1 MKKTILLAS
10 LVATVASFAGTTGN
24 VKFINENEHDITN
37 KNFVVKKGMVSTEVK
52 VDNSGLSFGGEFKVE
67 DLKPFKD
74 ETTSLVALKNLK
86 EHSSVFAKYELPT
99 FKNINTYVKGTLKGE
114 GKATIEGNAEYKL
127 NELSLGANSATTFV
141 LGKNFDKKDVESTH
155 KVYAKGN
162 VNKFKDIDAEIAVT
176 HKYGEKAFQY
186 VSGKL
191 HGKYDFT
198 EKLEGKLEFD
208 ATVAKYGT
216 PSVKNVL
223 KGGDIKLTND
233 GHSEALV
240 LGVKSTHLAKTELT
254 ADAMLQFVRGV
265 ESVAGH
271 DTTIERQLEIA
282 KKEVKSLTEKLENS
296 KDTKEI
302 GKAPLT
308 IDDYNQY
315 NKEVEKLDKREKEL
329 AKILEERKAL
339 DKKYIEKSKKGLE
352 TKLTTKLT
360 KAKKEVNSLT
370 EKLENSKGTKEIG
383 KAPLTMKDYIQYNEE
398 VKKIYNSN
406 KTPFQMLKEIE
417 ALDKKYIEKSKKD
430 LETKLAKANKE
441 VNSLTEKLENSKDI
455 KEIGKAPLT
464 IDDYNQYNKE
474 VEKLDKREKELAKIP
489 EERKALDKKYIEK
502 SKKDLETKLTKAKE
516 DVTDLTKK
524 LDSVKPIIT
533 KTNTLYFGTKLGV
546 KNTSIKNLTLTGD
559 ATFGGV
565 REVKVVD
572 DKALEPTLTGYVK
585 LHAGALYDYKV
596 TDKLTVSPEFNSTLT
611 FDNINKD
618 GADTKLVL
626 EPKLSAKYD
635 LTTDKKGLSISGNIA
650 VPVKFENK
658 EKKDFKYSNTTV
670 KSAINVE
677 YVW

>member
-86 EHSSVFAKYELPT
+86 DHSSVFAKYELPT

-329 AKILEERKAL
+329 PEQIKEYKQNKEAASTAL
-339 DKKYIEKSKKGLE
+339 LNWDDSNPSTTMDFYNKHKNDPDFAEK
-352 TKLTTKLT
+352 
-360 KAKKEVNSLT
+360 
-370 EKLENSKGTKEIG
+370 
-383 KAPLTMKDYIQYNEE
+383 
-398 VKKIYNSN
+398 
-406 KTPFQMLKEIE
+406 
-417 ALDKKYIEKSKKD
+417 
-430 LETKLAKANKE
+430 AKANTLE
-441 VNSLTEKLENSKDI
+441 LINELTLNIAKM
-455 KEIGKAPLT
+455 
-464 IDDYNQYNKE
+464 
-474 VEKLDKREKELAKIP
+474 EKELAKIP

-502 SKKDLETKLTKAKE
+502 SKKDLETMLAKAKK

>member
-99 FKNINTYVKGTLKGE
+99 FKNVNTYVKGTLKGE

-282 KKEVKSLTEKLENS
+282 KKEVKSLTEKLEYA
-296 KDTKEI
+296 KGTKEI

-329 AKILEERKAL
+329 PEQIKVYKQNKEAASTAL
-339 DKKYIEKSKKGLE
+339 LNWDDDHPSTTIDFYNKHKNDPNFAEK
-352 TKLTTKLT
+352 
-360 KAKKEVNSLT
+360 
-370 EKLENSKGTKEIG
+370 
-383 KAPLTMKDYIQYNEE
+383 
-398 VKKIYNSN
+398 
-406 KTPFQMLKEIE
+406 
-417 ALDKKYIEKSKKD
+417 
-430 LETKLAKANKE
+430 AKANTLE
-441 VNSLTEKLENSKDI
+441 LINELTLNIAKM
-455 KEIGKAPLT
+455 
-464 IDDYNQYNKE
+464 
-474 VEKLDKREKELAKIP
+474 EKELAKIP

>member
-99 FKNINTYVKGTLKGE
+99 FKNVNTYVKGTLKGE

-282 KKEVKSLTEKLENS
+282 KK
-296 KDTKEI
+296 
-302 GKAPLT
+302 
-308 IDDYNQY
+308 
-315 NKEVEKLDKREKEL
+315 
-329 AKILEERKAL
+329 
-339 DKKYIEKSKKGLE
+339 
-352 TKLTTKLT
+352 
-360 KAKKEVNSLT
+360 
-370 EKLENSKGTKEIG
+370 
-383 KAPLTMKDYIQYNEE
+383 
-398 VKKIYNSN
+398 
-406 KTPFQMLKEIE
+406 
-417 ALDKKYIEKSKKD
+417 
-430 LETKLAKANKE
+430 
-441 VNSLTEKLENSKDI
+441 
-455 KEIGKAPLT
+455 
-464 IDDYNQYNKE
+464 
-474 VEKLDKREKELAKIP
+474 
-489 EERKALDKKYIEK
+489 
-502 SKKDLETKLTKAKE
+502 
-516 DVTDLTKK
+516 
-524 LDSVKPIIT
+524 
-533 KTNTLYFGTKLGV
+533 
-546 KNTSIKNLTLTGD
+546 
-559 ATFGGV
+559 
-565 REVKVVD
+565 
-572 DKALEPTLTGYVK
+572 
-585 LHAGALYDYKV
+585 
-596 TDKLTVSPEFNSTLT
+596 
-611 FDNINKD
+611 
-618 GADTKLVL
+618 
-626 EPKLSAKYD
+626 
-635 LTTDKKGLSISGNIA
+635 
-650 VPVKFENK
+650 
-658 EKKDFKYSNTTV
+658 
-670 KSAINVE
+670 
-677 YVW
+677 

>member
-99 FKNINTYVKGTLKGE
+99 FKNVNTYVKGTLKGE

-265 ESVAGH
+265 EIF
-271 DTTIERQLEIA
+271 DETTAIKQELEAA
-282 KKEVKSLTEKLENS
+282 KKELESIKTKVHENAVKSIKDKISEKEQNINSNTGEIVKLMLKIDSLKKKIKNKNESIQKSEKEYSRISEHITFLEKLKKMFPKNFGKSSEKVLSERKEELN
-296 KDTKEI
+296 KIKEELITKKTE
-302 GKAPLT
+302 
-308 IDDYNQY
+308 
-315 NKEVEKLDKREKEL
+315 LDKLISDSTLIPKL
-329 AKILEERKAL
+329 LSKNKQLE
-339 DKKYIEKSKKGLE
+339 D
-352 TKLTTKLT
+352 
-360 KAKKEVNSLT
+360 
-370 EKLENSKGTKEIG
+370 
-383 KAPLTMKDYIQYNEE
+383 
-398 VKKIYNSN
+398 
-406 KTPFQMLKEIE
+406 
-417 ALDKKYIEKSKKD
+417 
-430 LETKLAKANKE
+430 
-441 VNSLTEKLENSKDI
+441 DI
-455 KEIGKAPLT
+455 KLLNESLEASKT
-464 IDDYNQYNKE
+464 K
-474 VEKLDKREKELAKIP
+474 KLITTEDAQDGSEYDLAT
-489 EERKALDKKYIEK
+489 KKV
-502 SKKDLETKLTKAKE
+502 L
-516 DVTDLTKK
+516 DLTKK

>member
-282 KKEVKSLTEKLENS
+282 NKKVKSLTEQLEYA
-296 KDTKEI
+296 KGTKEM
-302 GKAPLT
+302 GKALLT
-308 IDDYNQY
+308 IDDYD
-315 NKEVEKLDKREKEL
+315 E
-329 AKILEERKAL
+329 
-339 DKKYIEKSKKGLE
+339 
-352 TKLTTKLT
+352 
-360 KAKKEVNSLT
+360 
-370 EKLENSKGTKEIG
+370 
-383 KAPLTMKDYIQYNEE
+383 
-398 VKKIYNSN
+398 
-406 KTPFQMLKEIE
+406 
-417 ALDKKYIEKSKKD
+417 
-430 LETKLAKANKE
+430 
-441 VNSLTEKLENSKDI
+441 
-455 KEIGKAPLT
+455 
-464 IDDYNQYNKE
+464 YNKE

-502 SKKDLETKLTKAKE
+502 SKKDLETKLAKAKE
-516 DVTDLTKK
+516 DVTDLTKKIDQLEIAKKEVKSLAEKLENSKDTKEIGKAPLTIDDYIQYNEEVKKLDKREKELAKIPEERKALDKRYIEKSKKDLETMLAKAKKDVTDLTKK

>member
-162 VNKFKDIDAEIAVT
+162 VNKVKDIDAEIAVT

-329 AKILEERKAL
+329 PEQIKVYKQNKEAASTAL
-339 DKKYIEKSKKGLE
+339 LNWDDDHPSTTIDFYNKHKNDPNFAEK
-352 TKLTTKLT
+352 
-360 KAKKEVNSLT
+360 
-370 EKLENSKGTKEIG
+370 
-383 KAPLTMKDYIQYNEE
+383 
-398 VKKIYNSN
+398 
-406 KTPFQMLKEIE
+406 
-417 ALDKKYIEKSKKD
+417 
-430 LETKLAKANKE
+430 AKANTLE
-441 VNSLTEKLENSKDI
+441 LINELTFNIAKM
-455 KEIGKAPLT
+455 
-464 IDDYNQYNKE
+464 
-474 VEKLDKREKELAKIP
+474 EKELAKIP

-650 VPVKFENK
+650 VPFKFENK

>member
-99 FKNINTYVKGTLKGE
+99 FKNVNTYVKGTLKGE

-282 KKEVKSLTEKLENS
+282 NKKVKSLTEQLEYA
-296 KDTKEI
+296 KGTKKM
-302 GKAPLT
+302 GNALLT

-329 AKILEERKAL
+329 PEQIKVYKQNKEAARTAL
-339 DKKYIEKSKKGLE
+339 LNWDDNYPSTTIDFYNKHENDPNFAEK
-352 TKLTTKLT
+352 
-360 KAKKEVNSLT
+360 
-370 EKLENSKGTKEIG
+370 
-383 KAPLTMKDYIQYNEE
+383 
-398 VKKIYNSN
+398 
-406 KTPFQMLKEIE
+406 
-417 ALDKKYIEKSKKD
+417 
-430 LETKLAKANKE
+430 AKANTLE
-441 VNSLTEKLENSKDI
+441 LINELTLNIAKM
-455 KEIGKAPLT
+455 
-464 IDDYNQYNKE
+464 
-474 VEKLDKREKELAKIP
+474 EKELAKIP

-502 SKKDLETKLTKAKE
+502 SKKDLETKLTKAKA

>member
-282 KKEVKSLTEKLENS
+282 NKKVKSLTEQLEYA
-296 KDTKEI
+296 KGTKKM
-302 GKAPLT
+302 GNALLT

-329 AKILEERKAL
+329 PEQIKVYKQNKEAARTAL
-339 DKKYIEKSKKGLE
+339 LNWDDNYPSTTIDFYNKHENDPNFAEK
-352 TKLTTKLT
+352 
-360 KAKKEVNSLT
+360 
-370 EKLENSKGTKEIG
+370 
-383 KAPLTMKDYIQYNEE
+383 
-398 VKKIYNSN
+398 
-406 KTPFQMLKEIE
+406 
-417 ALDKKYIEKSKKD
+417 
-430 LETKLAKANKE
+430 AKANTLE
-441 VNSLTEKLENSKDI
+441 LINELTLNIAKM
-455 KEIGKAPLT
+455 
-464 IDDYNQYNKE
+464 
-474 VEKLDKREKELAKIP
+474 EKELAKIP
-489 EERKALDKKYIEK
+489 EERKALDKRYIEK
-502 SKKDLETKLTKAKE
+502 SKKDLETKLTKAKA

>member
-155 KVYAKGN
+155 KVYAKGK

-282 KKEVKSLTEKLENS
+282 NKKVKSLTEQLEYA

-308 IDDYNQY
+308 IDDYDEY
-315 NKEVEKLDKREKEL
+315 NKEVEKLVKREKEL
-329 AKILEERKAL
+329 PEQIKTYKQNKEAARTAL
-339 DKKYIEKSKKGLE
+339 LNWDDNHPSTTIDFYNKHKNDPDFAEK
-352 TKLTTKLT
+352 
-360 KAKKEVNSLT
+360 
-370 EKLENSKGTKEIG
+370 
-383 KAPLTMKDYIQYNEE
+383 
-398 VKKIYNSN
+398 
-406 KTPFQMLKEIE
+406 
-417 ALDKKYIEKSKKD
+417 
-430 LETKLAKANKE
+430 AKANTLE
-441 VNSLTEKLENSKDI
+441 LINELTLNIAKM
-455 KEIGKAPLT
+455 
-464 IDDYNQYNKE
+464 
-474 VEKLDKREKELAKIP
+474 EKELAKIP

>member
-99 FKNINTYVKGTLKGE
+99 FKNVNTYVKGTLKGE

-254 ADAMLQFVRGV
+254 ADAMLQFVCGV

-282 KKEVKSLTEKLENS
+282 NKKVKSLTEQLEYA
-296 KDTKEI
+296 KGTKKI
-302 GKAPLT
+302 GNAPLT

-315 NKEVEKLDKREKEL
+315 NKEVEKLKEREKDP
-329 AKILEERKAL
+329 AKI
-339 DKKYIEKSKKGLE
+339 
-352 TKLTTKLT
+352 T
-360 KAKKEVNSLT
+360 
-370 EKLENSKGTKEIG
+370 
-383 KAPLTMKDYIQYNEE
+383 
-398 VKKIYNSN
+398 
-406 KTPFQMLKEIE
+406 
-417 ALDKKYIEKSKKD
+417 
-430 LETKLAKANKE
+430 
-441 VNSLTEKLENSKDI
+441 
-455 KEIGKAPLT
+455 
-464 IDDYNQYNKE
+464 
-474 VEKLDKREKELAKIP
+474 

-502 SKKDLETKLTKAKE
+502 SKKDLETKLTKAKA

>member
-99 FKNINTYVKGTLKGE
+99 FKNVNTYVKGTLKGE

-282 KKEVKSLTEKLENS
+282 NKKVKSLTEQLEYA
-296 KDTKEI
+296 KGTKEM
-302 GKAPLT
+302 GNALLT
-308 IDDYNQY
+308 IDDYDEY
-315 NKEVEKLDKREKEL
+315 NKEVEKLVKREEEL
-329 AKILEERKAL
+329 AKIPEERKAL
-339 DKKYIEKSKKGLE
+339 DKR
-352 TKLTTKLT
+352 
-360 KAKKEVNSLT
+360 
-370 EKLENSKGTKEIG
+370 
-383 KAPLTMKDYIQYNEE
+383 
-398 VKKIYNSN
+398 
-406 KTPFQMLKEIE
+406 
-417 ALDKKYIEKSKKD
+417 YIEKSKKD
-430 LETKLAKANKE
+430 LETMLDKANKNVTDLTKKLNKINDSLKGITDDTQKAIME
-441 VNSLTEKLENSKDI
+441 LHKKGLETMLDKANKNVKSLTKQLKHAKGT
-455 KEIGKAPLT
+455 KEIGNALLT
-464 IDDYNQYNKE
+464 MEDYKQYKKE

-502 SKKDLETKLTKAKE
+502 SKKDLETMLAKAKK

>member
-282 KKEVKSLTEKLENS
+282 NKKVKSLTEQLEYA
-296 KDTKEI
+296 KGTKEM
-302 GKAPLT
+302 GKALLT

-329 AKILEERKAL
+329 PEQIKVYKQNKEAARTAL
-339 DKKYIEKSKKGLE
+339 LNWDDNYPSTTIDFYNKHENDPNFAEK
-352 TKLTTKLT
+352 
-360 KAKKEVNSLT
+360 
-370 EKLENSKGTKEIG
+370 
-383 KAPLTMKDYIQYNEE
+383 
-398 VKKIYNSN
+398 
-406 KTPFQMLKEIE
+406 
-417 ALDKKYIEKSKKD
+417 
-430 LETKLAKANKE
+430 AKANTLE
-441 VNSLTEKLENSKDI
+441 LINELTLNIAKM
-455 KEIGKAPLT
+455 
-464 IDDYNQYNKE
+464 
-474 VEKLDKREKELAKIP
+474 EKELAKIP
-489 EERKALDKKYIEK
+489 EERKALDKRYIEK
-502 SKKDLETKLTKAKE
+502 SKKDLETKLTKAKA

>member
-99 FKNINTYVKGTLKGE
+99 FKNVNTYVKGTLKGE

-282 KKEVKSLTEKLENS
+282 NKKVKSLTEQLEYA
-296 KDTKEI
+296 KGTKEM
-302 GKAPLT
+302 GKALLT

-329 AKILEERKAL
+329 PEQIKEYKQNKEAASTAL
-339 DKKYIEKSKKGLE
+339 LNWDDDHPSTTMDFYNKHKNDPDFAEK
-352 TKLTTKLT
+352 
-360 KAKKEVNSLT
+360 
-370 EKLENSKGTKEIG
+370 
-383 KAPLTMKDYIQYNEE
+383 
-398 VKKIYNSN
+398 
-406 KTPFQMLKEIE
+406 
-417 ALDKKYIEKSKKD
+417 
-430 LETKLAKANKE
+430 AKANTLE
-441 VNSLTEKLENSKDI
+441 LINELTLNIAKM
-455 KEIGKAPLT
+455 
-464 IDDYNQYNKE
+464 
-474 VEKLDKREKELAKIP
+474 EKELAKIP